1 MPISGSGS
9 RGSAGRAQRRP
20 GPAGSGRTGAET
32 PSLSEITP
40 NRDFVLPGPLVDQ
53 EPPTRRLA
61 LHERMSRELSVAGR
75 SHLSQDIADPSG
87 VPPPRPAVRFQR
99 RPRQNS
105 HFYRTIRGSTSTP
118 PSSPARRRAG
128 VNDIRVQSESPEG
141 LTAFRVK

>member
-40 NRDFVLPGPLVDQ
+40 NRDICLPRPLVDQ

-87 VPPPRPAVRFQR
+87 VPRPGRPAVFNGA
-99 RPRQNS
+99 PGKS
-105 HFYRTIRGSTSTP
+105 LIFYRTIRGSTSTP
-118 PSSPARRRAG
+118 PSP
-128 VNDIRVQSESPEG
+128 P
-141 LTAFRVK
+141 